1 MRAFRDVS
9 ISRKLTVVIMATSSL
24 ALLLAT
30 ISMVGYDV
38 YSFRRSQMNDLATLT
53 DIIGSNSTAAL
64 ASQDSNAAR
73 EVLGAL
79 RAEDHVLA
87 ACIYTREGRV
97 FATYLRGNPAG
108 IFSPPPVRAEG
119 SRLEA
124 GRLVLFRKIRLE
136 GEEVGTVYLQ
146 YDLADVYERLKR
158 YGAAFLVVALGS
170 SFIALLLSSK
180 LQRAISEPI
189 QSLAWVTKVLS
200 VEKNYSIRVAKQSG
214 DELGLLVEGFN
225 EMLEQI
231 QQRDLELQHSRDQ
244 LELHVAER
252 TAALE
257 QEITERKQ
265 AEESLPERTAYLNA
279 LIENSPLAIVVA
291 DAQHRLTMCNQAFER
306 LLLHRQSEILGQDL
320 DRLVACDENYEEAAD
335 FTRREMAGETV
346 HATTQRRRKDGTPVD
361 VEVYGVPLVI
371 DGELRGVF
379 GLYQDITERKRAEQE
394 LQKAKEAAEAASR
407 AKSEFLANVSHEI
420 RTPMNGIL
428 GMTELA
434 LDTHLHPEQREYLTM
449 VKTSADGLLHVIDD
463 ILDFS
468 KIEAG
473 KLDLEVADF
482 RLRDAL
488 GDTLKTLAIRAHKKG
503 LELSYR
509 VGAAVPQFL
518 SGDPGRLRQLIVN
531 LVGNAIKFTERGEV
545 VVRVEAESQTHH
557 AVRLHFLVED
567 TGIGI
572 SPEKQNVIFEAFA
585 QADGS
590 TTRRFGGTGLG
601 LTISK
606 RLVELMGGRMWV
618 ESEPGRGSVFRFTAR
633 FGLPEAPVVEVL
645 PVEPEA
651 LENLPVLVVDDNS
664 TNRKILEEMLIHW
677 RMAPRSADGGR
688 AALRTMEQARSA
700 GHPFPLVLLD
710 AQMPDLDGFAVA
722 EQIKRNPALAG
733 ATIMMLTSDQQCGDA
748 ERCWELGI
756 ALYLTK
762 PIGQSDL
769 LDAILTAL
777 GHKQQAAPPAE
788 QVTPPLPRTSARS
801 LRILLAEDNSINQGL
816 AVRMLEK
823 RGHRV
828 VLTSNGREA
837 LETLEQAAFSGFDAV
852 LLDVQMPEMDGFEAT
867 AAIRAREKDFGVHIL
882 IIAMTAHALKGD
894 RERCL
899 QAGMDGYIS
908 KPVRAADLFAEIERH
923 VPDCVAPAA
932 QPLTLVAGAAEP
944 ASSEVLDCDALLA
957 HVDGDTSLLAEL
969 VKIFEDE
976 LPRLLAALRQA
987 AAEGDARALERAAHT
1002 LKGTLSSLAAPAA
1015 TAAARQLELV
1025 GRAGDLARAREACAA
1040 LEREIA
1046 RLKPLLVG
1054 LCQGVLR

>member
-1 MRAFRDVS
+1 MRAFRGLS
-9 ISRKLTVVIMATSSL
+9 ISRKLNVMIMATSSL

-30 ISMVGYDV
+30 ISMVGYDL
-38 YSFRRSQMNDLATLT
+38 YSFRRSQMNDLATLA
-53 DIIGSNSTAAL
+53 DVIGSNTTAAL
-64 ASQDSNAAR
+64 TSRDPKAAK
-73 EVLGAL
+73 EILSMLSAKKQVT
-79 RAEDHVLA
+79 A

-108 IFSPPPVRAEG
+108 TFSSPPVRAEG

-124 GRLVLFRKIRLE
+124 GRLILFRKIRLE

-146 YDLADVYERLKR
+146 CDLADVYERLKR

-189 QSLAWVTKVLS
+189 RSLAWTTKVLS
-200 VEKNYSIRVAKQSG
+200 VEKNYSIRAAKQSG

-231 QQRDLELQHSRDQ
+231 QQRDLELQHSHDQ
-244 LELHVAER
+244 LELRVAER

-257 QEITERKQ
+257 QGITERKQ
-265 AEESLPERTAYLNA
+265 AEESLRERTAYLNA
-279 LIENSPLAIVVA
+279 LIENNPLAIVVA
-291 DAQHRLTMCNQAFER
+291 DAQHRVKMCNHAFER
-306 LLLHRQSEILGQDL
+306 LFLHPQSEILGQEL
-320 DRLVACDENYEEAAD
+320 DRLLACDETYEEAAD

-346 HATTQRRRKDGTPVD
+346 HVTTRRRRKDRSP
-361 VEVYGVPLVI
+361 VEVEMHGVPLVI
-371 DGELRGVF
+371 DGELQGVF

-407 AKSEFLANVSHEI
+407 AKSEFLANMSHEI

-449 VKTSADGLLHVIDD
+449 VKTSADSLLHVIDD
-463 ILDFS
+463 VLDFS

-482 RLRDAL
+482 RLRDTL

-531 LVGNAIKFTERGEV
+531 LVGNAIKFTERGQV
-545 VVRVEAESQTHH
+545 VVRVEAESQRRD
-557 AVRLHFLVED
+557 AVCLHFLVED

-590 TTRRFGGTGLG
+590 TTRQYGGTGLG

-618 ESEPGRGSVFRFTAR
+618 ESEPGRGSVFHFTAR

-651 LENLPVLVVDDNS
+651 LENLPVLVVDDNA
-664 TNRKILEEMLIHW
+664 TNRQILEEMLTHW

-722 EQIKRNPALAG
+722 EQIKRNPALTG

-748 ERCWELGI
+748 ERCRELGI

-769 LDAILTAL
+769 LDAILLSL
-777 GHKQQAAPPAE
+777 GQRQPAAQLAE
-788 QVTPPLPRTSARS
+788 QVATPPPRTAQRP
-801 LRILLAEDNSINQGL
+801 LRILLAEDNAVNQGL

-837 LETLEQAAFSGFDAV
+837 LETLEQAAFSGFDVV
-852 LLDVQMPEMDGFEAT
+852 LMDVQMPEMDGFEAT
-867 AAIRAREKDFGVHIL
+867 AAIRAREKSFGAHIP
-882 IIAMTAHALKGD
+882 IIAMTAHALKSD

-899 QAGMDGYIS
+899 EAGMDGYIS
-908 KPVRAADLFAEIERH
+908 KPVRAADLLLEVERH
-923 VPDCVAPAA
+923 VPDCVASAA
-932 QPLTLVAGAAEP
+932 QLLTLVAGAAEP
-944 ASSEVLDCDALLA
+944 ASNEVLDYDALLA
-957 HVDGDTSLLAEL
+957 HVEGDTSLLAEL
-969 VKIFEDE
+969 MKIFEE
-976 LPRLLAALRQA
+976 AFPRQLSGVREAVAQ
-987 AAEGDARALERAAHT
+987 GDAAGIERAAHT
-1002 LKGTLSSLAAPAA
+1002 LKGTLSSFAAPAA
-1015 TAAARQLELV
+1015 TAAAHQLELV
-1025 GRAGDLARAREACAA
+1025 GRAGDLAPAGEACAA
-1040 LEREIA
+1040 LEQEIA
-1046 RLKPLLVG
+1046 RLKPLLLG
-1054 LCQGVLR
+1054 LCQGVPR